1 MHTTHDNDLHQ
12 NHIIIMKITTR
23 KTKTMIVTMNY
34 QVKPASDVTEL
45 KLEEVEEVSGQVP
58 AQSS

>member
-1 MHTTHDNDLHQ
+1 MHTTHDNDLHQNHIQ

-23 KTKTMIVTMNY
+23 KTKTMNY

>member
-1 MHTTHDNDLHQ
+1 
-12 NHIIIMKITTR
+12 MKITTR
-23 KTKTMIVTMNY
+23 KTKAMMVTMNY

>member
-1 MHTTHDNDLHQ
+1 M
-12 NHIIIMKITTR
+12 
-23 KTKTMIVTMNY
+23 VTMNY
-34 QVKPASDVTEL
+34 QVKPAPHVTEL

>member
-1 MHTTHDNDLHQ
+1 
-12 NHIIIMKITTR
+12 MKMTMT
-23 KTKTMIVTMNY
+23 KTKTMMMMMNY

-45 KLEEVEEVSGQVP
+45 KFEEVEEVGGQVP